1 MARRRPIVFT
11 DDGSHLDRF
20 GILLLLT
27 AASITIL
34 MLVDLEDPTRSL
46 WAELGWLSVTII
58 VGVTLSLAFRA
69 SGVSRRLQRIGD
81 IVVVVT
87 VVVVMLTSLVSR
99 IDGAPDVFGGKPS
112 LAWAVLALLSPVL
125 VLRRVL
131 AHKVVTG
138 QTLAGA
144 LAAYLL
150 IAVAFNY
157 TFTAVT
163 DMGNVQFF
171 GAHEPTTSF
180 MYFSLVTIT
189 TLGYGDLQP
198 VTAVARFLST
208 TEAVLGQI
216 LLVTVVARLVGLYS
230 RRPSEDPTGSES
242 ESHNI
247 LTTNE
252 PLDSAE
258 PQ

>member
-1 MARRRPIVFT
+1 MVRRRLHVFT

-20 GILLLLT
+20 GLLLVLT
-27 AASITIL
+27 ALSITIL
-34 MLVDLEDPTRSL
+34 MLVDLDEPTRTV
-46 WAELGWLSVTII
+46 WAEIGWLSVTII
-58 VGVTLSLAFRA
+58 VGLTLSLAFRA

-81 IVVVVT
+81 VVVAVT
-87 VVVVMLTSLVSR
+87 VVVVILTAFVSR

-131 AHKVVTG
+131 NHKVVSG

-144 LAAYLL
+144 LATYLL

-157 TFTAVT
+157 AFSAVS

-171 GAHEPTTSF
+171 GVDEPSTSF

-216 LLVTVVARLVGLYS
+216 LLVTVVARLVSLYS
-230 RRPSEDPTGSES
+230 RTPPVDPPASDSEIDSR
-242 ESHNI
+242 
-247 LTTNE
+247 TTT
-252 PLDSAE
+252 DTATH
-258 PQ
+258 